1 MNWTK
6 LGALA
11 FLVFIMI
18 VLSVF
23 GGHFGYTVH
32 GEPEGGEVSLIS
44 AWGYFAGM
52 MTFSIDDTP
61 ALFSWAFIF
70 MCIMSGAI
78 LVMMFLPGG
87 GG

>member
-1 MNWTK
+1 MSWTK
-6 LGALA
+6 LGALG
-11 FLVFIMI
+11 FIVFIMI

-23 GGHFGYTVH
+23 GGHFGYSVH
-32 GEPEGGEVSLIS
+32 GQPQGGEVSLLS
-44 AWGYFAGM
+44 TWGYFAGM

-61 ALFSWAFIF
+61 DLFSWVFIF
-70 MCIMSGAI
+70 MTIVSAAI